1 MWGKCSCGTAL
12 KSSADILLQK
22 CRRCQTATIG
32 SCIAII
38 GSCNAT
44 ISDKPYQPKP
54 MKLTKLTQAMLEMDK
69 NG

>member
-1 MWGKCSCGTAL
+1 MWGNCSCGTAL
-12 KSSADILLQK
+12 KSSPDILLQK
-22 CRRCQTATIG
+22 CRRCQ
-32 SCIAII
+32 IAII